1 MHDLWCSTRNNISC
15 FAQMHICTTIL
26 AGTDIKI
33 PDLHPTT
40 WMTNVLDDSICN
52 ERERYIILC
61 GMWSCS
67 RNDRN
72 HGKSPITMKLA
83 IDWAL
88 DVCFHLI
95 LSGGRDEPS
104 DSPKELRWQKPPA
117 GFVKINNDGAF
128 VSETLSGATGSVIR
142 REDGSSVTAMARQL
156 PSVASALVAE
166 AENPATTAIAATASY
181 SRNRLS
187 GIPRFSS
194 VANLKRY
201 YSGSDHR
208 LYVVLGCSHKT
219 NRKCCSS
226 HLC

>member
-1 MHDLWCSTRNNISC
+1 
-15 FAQMHICTTIL
+15 MHICTTIL
-26 AGTDIKI
+26 AGTGIKI

-40 WMTNVLDDSICN
+40 WMTDVLDDSICN
-52 ERERYIILC
+52 EQEKYIILC
-61 GMWSCS
+61 GMWSLWCS

-95 LSGGRDEPS
+95 LSGDWDEPS
-104 DSPKELRWQKPPA
+104 DSPKKESRWQKPPA
-117 GFVKINNDGAF
+117 GFVKINTDGAF
-128 VSETLSGATGSVIR
+128 LSGTLSGATGSVIR

-166 AENPATTAIAATASY
+166 AEARRDGIRLLQPSPQQRVILETDSLELLTLWG
-181 SRNRLS
+181 SRDS
-187 GIPRFSS
+187 
-194 VANLKRY
+194 
-201 YSGSDHR
+201 HR
-208 LYVVLGCSHKT
+208 SEVTPILRDTVQALITVVLGCSHKT